1 MSDPVAWERQQ
12 ADEVFVEVVRQ
23 FRRRPK
29 WRHILA
35 VVFGAVLV
43 ILGSAVLAAHLTH
56 RAPASTPAIGVGA
69 GLYGAGALVFA
80 WGAAGGFTARLAK
93 WLPAAIILGMLA
105 VLVLALA
112 SMTTNDGG
120 TLNNGRPES
129 GSRYKPP
136 APLPPK
142 SPLAS
147 SPAARASGRVL
158 AADLLTEAE
167 VSWFV
172 GPAPAALHTPGS
184 SIARSRSLA
193 IWRAALPGRTAA
205 TQPTLS
211 LTVHHSA
218 RTAKKFRGGF
228 CPGSAQPLPDLG
240 WGGYVR
246 RLGPS
251 SNLTTRV
258 RAGRGE
264 WVVALQLRAG
274 ATDNPTPQLAAVVA
288 HALDQLDWACA
299 Q

>member
-1 MSDPVAWERQQ
+1 MSEPVAWERQQ
-12 ADEVFVEVVRQ
+12 LDDVFVEVVRQ

-35 VVFGAVLV
+35 VIFGAVLV
-43 ILGSAVLAAHLTH
+43 ILGSAILAAHLTH
-56 RAPASTPAIGVGA
+56 HTPVNTPALGVGA

-80 WGAAGGFTARLAK
+80 WGAAGGFTVRLAK

-112 SMTTNDGG
+112 SMTTNDGA
-120 TLNNGRPES
+120 TINNGRPES

-136 APLPPK
+136 PPLPPN
-142 SPLAS
+142 SPIAS
-147 SPAARASGRVL
+147 SPVVRASGHVL
-158 AADLLTEAE
+158 AADLLSQAE
-167 VSWFV
+167 VARFV
-172 GPAPAALHTPGS
+172 GQATAVLHTPGS

-218 RTAKKFRGGF
+218 RTAKKLRGGF
-228 CPGSAQPLPDLG
+228 CPGSAKPLPNLG

-246 RLGPS
+246 RLGPA

-274 ATDNPTPQLAAVVA
+274 TTDDPTPQLAAAVA
-288 HALDQLDWACA
+288 HALDLLEWACA